1 MRARFD
7 GRHGEV
13 SSSTWPIWAIPDEDL
28 IWRRCRAAGLM
39 PTDGGGNLITLAGRD
54 GAI

>member
-1 MRARFD
+1 LAPF
-7 GRHGEV
+7 
-13 SSSTWPIWAIPDEDL
+13 AA
-28 IWRRCRAAGLM
+28 AAGLM